1 MAPPE
6 GANPY
11 LLKPLRLTSPSHFSG
26 SPISSCSSST
36 KTLSPR
42 FAASPAKLSPPTLPP
57 TTMASNLD
65 KVRLT
70 QPLTQALIIVELKD
84 SPFEA
89 GDWREVRPQDGKG
102 QARRAGGARFTLS
115 SRGGDDAERAMVP

>member
-1 MAPPE
+1 MDPPE

-11 LLKPLRLTSPSHFSG
+11 LLNPLRLTSPSHFSG

-36 KTLSPR
+36 RTLSPR

-65 KVRLT
+65 KVR
-70 QPLTQALIIVELKD
+70 
-84 SPFEA
+84 
-89 GDWREVRPQDGKG
+89 
-102 QARRAGGARFTLS
+102 
-115 SRGGDDAERAMVP
+115 ERNP